1 MKTDHTSKRPSDTLS
16 YAYLI
21 CGGCAVAS
29 YFIFE
34 GKYFTLMLQMA
45 IIVFLFICAATAI
58 KMATIDSFYMPP
70 VEIPV
75 SSIRWKKCIDWWS
88 NLSDE
93 DLMTNIRKLKTMNRK
108 NVDTLLRAFE
118 QFELFEKCSIIK
130 RAMVA

>member
-1 MKTDHTSKRPSDTLS
+1 MKANHTNKRASDTVL
-16 YAYLI
+16 YTYLI
-21 CGGCAVAS
+21 CGGSSVAS

-34 GKYFTLMLQMA
+34 GKYFMLTLQMA
-45 IIVFLFICAATAI
+45 IIVFLFISAMVAI
-58 KMATIDSFYMPP
+58 KISTIDSFYMPP

-75 SSIRWKKCIDWWS
+75 SNIRWKKCIDWW
-88 NLSDE
+88 NDLSEE

-130 RAMVA
+130 QALG